1 MRAYATFVHF
11 VNAVDK
17 YVVIYKTWISL
28 NLCPTNGIHYA
39 TLKKGCQMTPARAR
53 SGPRKVRLDV
63 DLIVTAGLE
72 VASENPSATFSAKKL
87 GAKLGVDPS
96 AVYRHFPNKGHL
108 MERLLDE
115 LHRRAIA
122 SIDATPEDWRG
133 QIRQLAEFTLRE
145 YTKYPSI
152 AAESMVVTTHG
163 EGELDAVEL
172 LLTALSTAGLTGD
185 AVVHHYAL
193 LSSFMLSNASGIAR
207 SRAESAEEHAA
218 SPDGDM
224 PWLDGP
230 ILADPR
236 THPNIALYAVQLAT
250 LQDSKIYR
258 LGIESLLDSVEREVN
273 SSKE

>member
-1 MRAYATFVHF
+1 MM
-11 VNAVDK
+11 
-17 YVVIYKTWISL
+17 
-28 NLCPTNGIHYA
+28 
-39 TLKKGCQMTPARAR
+39 TLARAR

-63 DLIVTAGLE
+63 DLIVAAGLE
-72 VASENPSATFSAKKL
+72 VAAEHPAATFSAKKL

-122 SIDATPEDWRG
+122 SIVAPPTDWKG
-133 QIRQLAEFTLRE
+133 QIRQLAESTLQE

-163 EGELDAVEL
+163 QGELDAVEL
-172 LLTALSTAGLTGD
+172 LLTALSTAGLSGD

-193 LSSFMLSNASGIAR
+193 ISSFMLSNASGIAR

-218 SPDGDM
+218 SEDGAM

-236 THPNIALYAVQLAT
+236 THPNIARYAVQLAT
-250 LQDSKIYR
+250 LQDNNIYR
-258 LGIESLLDSVEREVN
+258 LGIESLLDAVERDARA
-273 SSKE
+273 SDA